1 MVPKANQ
8 LEVNALEKITLE
20 DLLKFKFLSGI
31 TLSPNGTKVTFVV
44 HTMNQQD
51 NAYNSNIWLHDVQST
66 KLCQLTSSNQDGSPV
81 WLSDSKLLFVSWRDE
96 KDRKRKESGEPL
108 TVFYEIDTL
117 GGEAKRAF
125 ELPFFVKQVKKLNEN
140 MLLFTAVYD
149 HRLKD
154 FWKLSKDEKEKL
166 LKALKD
172 EKDYEVLDEIPF
184 WSNGSGFTNKRRIR
198 LFRYDLQT
206 QEITPI
212 SDEFANIEH
221 VSDACD
227 GKKVLY
233 VSNRFEHVMRRSN
246 ELYLYD
252 AEKNESFKLT
262 HTEGFRYVFAEFL
275 EDKIIFAGSD
285 MKKFGINENPKF
297 YMLDPS
303 SREVQLL
310 TPDFDA
316 SLYNSVNSDC
326 RYGSNRTVKVD
337 GRKLYFVS
345 TQWHDAQLYRI
356 DASGKIE
363 QLTFNKG
370 SVDGFD
376 VLNGKIFFVGLRN
389 MKLQELYELVGSEE
403 KQISD
408 FNEWVQKDKYV
419 SKPERF
425 TFNTADGVTIE
436 GWIMKPFNFE
446 SNKKYPAI
454 LEIHGGPKTVYGE
467 VFFHEMQLLAS
478 EGYVVLYCN
487 PRGSDGRGNE
497 FADIRG
503 KYGTI
508 DYEDI
513 MQFVDEALKRFSFVD
528 ENRLGVAG
536 GSYGG
541 FMTNW
546 IIGHTDRFKAAVSQ
560 RSIANW
566 ISKFGTTDIGYF
578 FVEDQHLA
586 TPWSDYEKLWWH
598 SPMKYADR
606 VKTPTLFIHSEEDYR
621 CWLVEG
627 IQMFTSLK
635 YHGVETKLVMF
646 RGENHEL
653 SRSGKPLHRL
663 RRLKEIFD
671 WFEKHLK

>member
-1 MVPKANQ
+1 MDS
-8 LEVNALEKITLE
+8 LEKIKLD
-20 DLLKFKFLSGI
+20 DLTRFRFISNLA
-31 TLSPNGTKVTFVV
+31 LSPDATKLAFVV
-44 HTMNQQD
+44 HGMNLQD
-51 NAYNSNIWLHDVQST
+51 NGYDSCIWLYDVESRR
-66 KLCQLTSSNQDGSPV
+66 LFQLASSNRDSSPV
-81 WLSDSKLLFVSWRDE
+81 WLNDSQLLFVSWRDE
-96 KDRKRKESGEPL
+96 KDQKRKENGEPL
-108 TVFYEIDTL
+108 TVFYTIDVA

-125 ELPFFVKQVKKLNEN
+125 ELPFFIKQVKKLNDDTII
-140 MLLFTAVYD
+140 FTAVYD

-154 FWKLSKDEKEKL
+154 FWLLSKEEKEKA

-198 LFRYDLQT
+198 LYSYNLRSQ
-206 QEITPI
+206 QIVPI
-212 SDEFANIEH
+212 SDEFSNIEYF
-221 VSDACD
+221 SE
-227 GKKVLY
+227 GRNGNLILY
-233 VSNRFEHVMRRSN
+233 IANRFEHVMRRSN
-246 ELYLYD
+246 DLYLYD
-252 AEKNESFKLT
+252 AEKHRSLLLT
-262 HTEGFRYVFAEFL
+262 HAERFRYVFAEFMS
-275 EDKIIFAGSD
+275 EKIVFAGSD
-285 MKKFGINENPKF
+285 MERYGINENPKF

-326 RYGSNRTVKVD
+326 RYGSNRTFKVD
-337 GRKLYFVS
+337 GERLYFVS
-345 TQWHDAQLYRI
+345 TRWHDAQLYRM
-356 DASGKIE
+356 DPSGRIE
-363 QLTFNKG
+363 QLTFGKG

-376 VLNGKIFFVGLRN
+376 VVCGKIFFVGLRN
-389 MKLQELYELVGSEE
+389 MKLQEVYQLAEGEE
-403 KQISD
+403 RQISG
-408 FNEWVQKDKYV
+408 FNEWVQRERFV

-425 TFNTADGVTIE
+425 TFNADDGTTIE
-436 GWIMKPFNFE
+436 GWVMKPFGFE
-446 SNKKYPAI
+446 PGKKYPTI
-454 LEIHGGPKTVYGE
+454 LQIHGGPKTVYGE
-467 VFFHEMQLLAS
+467 VFFHEMQLLTS

-487 PRGSDGRGNE
+487 PRGSDGRGND

-513 MQFVDEALKRFSFVD
+513 MRFVDESLKRFDFID
-528 ENRLGVAG
+528 ENRLGVTG

-586 TPWSDYEKLWWH
+586 TPWSDIEKLWWH
-598 SPMKYADR
+598 SPMRYADR

-663 RRLKEIFD
+663 RRLREILD